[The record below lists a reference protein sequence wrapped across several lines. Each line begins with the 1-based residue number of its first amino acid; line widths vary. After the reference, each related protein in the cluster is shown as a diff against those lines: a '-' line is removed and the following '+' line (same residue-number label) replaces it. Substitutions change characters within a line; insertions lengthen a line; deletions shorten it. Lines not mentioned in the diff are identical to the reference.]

1 MAETYRQRVDQWA
14 TRHPEWP
21 VTFSFEDIGPEH
33 ERTYICTYA
42 VRDATTTTATL
53 IPGEEKGTKAA
64 AKESAAKKALV
75 TIELIAKPVSIPLQ
89 CPSAH

>member
-33 ERTYICTYA
+33 QRTYICTYA
-42 VRDATTTTATL
+42 VRDATTTATTS
-53 IPGEEKGTKAA
+53 IPGEEKSTRAA
-64 AKESAAKKALV
+64 AKESAAKKALI
-75 TIELIAKPVSIPLQ
+75 TCELIAKPVRIPLQ